1 MERLIFRR
9 KFVGA
14 FAAVADAGQRG
25 WLDPAAFIVAML
37 PAMNDENPTQKELPL
52 AAPKRTRKKPV
63 KADPAVLPPSRKRL
77 VLRWAGRILGGIAAF
92 YMALILLFSV
102 VPPPINLYQLG
113 EAWRLGGIEKDWV
126 SIDDMAKAVPR
137 SAVAAE
143 DANFCLHWGFDMK
156 AIREA
161 VEEGSNRGA
170 STISQQVVKNVFLW
184 HGRSWLRKAMEAA
197 MTPVVELFWSKSRI
211 LEVYLNVAEFGTGVF
226 GVQAAAQHHFGVD
239 ARDLTPTQAA
249 RLAAVLP
256 DPQNRDAGNPSSFV
270 RRRTRSIMGG
280 AETIAADGRA
290 ACFEE

>member
-1 MERLIFRR
+1 MTDDI
-9 KFVGA
+9 
-14 FAAVADAGQRG
+14 
-25 WLDPAAFIVAML
+25 P
-37 PAMNDENPTQKELPL
+37 PQKELPL
-52 AAPKRTRKKPV
+52 TAPKRRAKKASTALVVPE
-63 KADPAVLPPSRKRL
+63 KRETKRRL
-77 VLRWAGRILGGIAAF
+77 IVWAGRILGGIAAF

-102 VPPPINLYQLG
+102 LPPPINLYQLG
-113 EAWRLGGIEKDWV
+113 ESWRLGGIEKDWV
-126 SIDDMAKAVPR
+126 SIDEMTPAMGR

-161 VEEGSNRGA
+161 VSEGSNRGA

-211 LEVYLNVAEFGTGVF
+211 LEVYLNVAEFGAGVF
-226 GVQAAAQHHFGVD
+226 GVQAAAQHYFGVD

-256 DPQNRDAGNPSSFV
+256 DPQNRNAAKPSNFV
-270 RRRTRSIMGG
+270 RRRTSAIISG
-280 AETIAADGRA
+280 AETIAADGRS